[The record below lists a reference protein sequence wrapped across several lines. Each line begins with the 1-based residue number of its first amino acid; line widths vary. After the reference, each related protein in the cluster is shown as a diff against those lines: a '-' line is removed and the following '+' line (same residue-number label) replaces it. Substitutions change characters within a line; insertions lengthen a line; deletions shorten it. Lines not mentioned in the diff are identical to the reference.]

1 MKQFKPQSKINNTN
15 INQAIAVIY
24 SCAEEDKNELFWET
38 INEPYR
44 EILEE
49 CYYLLED
56 GKFTSLELITNSIKS
71 NRLSYIKLGIKLH
84 QVRFYQLY
92 NSKYK
97 SFKDYCEQGIYYPL
111 WRVNQV
117 IEASAI
123 AIKLI
128 KLGFNIIPQNEAQAR
143 ILIKLNEQELSEK
156 WQEVL
161 DSYPA
166 YKITANRIEKVV
178 YGEIKR
184 KNVELKL
191 PLKIFREIES
201 KALENG
207 LSTSELII
215 KVFQGEIAINSDGSI
230 ENNYQENQEQVENPS
245 PEIIRKWEKD
255 LDKLAFQERSK
266 VDDFAEELAEELKN
280 TVTDFKLIIK
290 QYFCQSFLQPFYN
303 LKTNSS

>member
-56 GKFTSLELITNSIKS
+56 GKFTPLELITNSIKS
-71 NRLSYIKLGIKLH
+71 NRLSYIKLGIKLY

-92 NSKYK
+92 KGKYK

-128 KLGFNIIPQNEAQAR
+128 KLAFNIIPQNEAQAR
-143 ILIKLNEQELSEK
+143 ILIRLNEEELIEK

-161 DSYPA
+161 DTYSPH
-166 YKITANRIEKVV
+166 KITANRIEAIVF
-178 YGEIKR
+178 GIGKR
-184 KNVELKL
+184 KKGTLRL
-191 PLKIFREIES
+191 PVKVIQEIEN

-207 LSTSELII
+207 MSSGELITKMMQGELII
-215 KVFQGEIAINSDGSI
+215 DSDGKI
-230 ENNYQENQEQVENPS
+230 EKIAEEKEETIENPS
-245 PEIIRKWEKD
+245 PETIKRWEKD
-255 LDKLAFQERSK
+255 LNKLAFQERNK
-266 VDDFAEELAEELKN
+266 LDDFTEELADELRN
-280 TVTDFKLIIK
+280 TVIDLKKVIK
-290 QYFCQSFLQPFYN
+290 KCFLKSFFSPCMVEN
-303 LKTNSS
+303 